1 MQETEEIQ
9 VQSLNGE
16 DPLEKE
22 MAIHSRILV
31 WKFPWTEV
39 PGGLQT
45 MGLQKSQTGLS
56 THIHIIIYI
65 IYIYAHI
72 HTYKY
77 RFACKLYIYI
87 YIYQHPSQKSLDVYS
102 RK

>member
-1 MQETEEIQ
+1 MQ
-9 VQSLNGE
+9 VRSLNGE

-45 MGLQKSQTGLS
+45 IGLQKSQTGLS
-56 THIHIIIYI
+56 THMHIIIYI
-65 IYIYAHI
+65 YTHTHT
-72 HTYKY
+72 HTYTHTNTDLH
-77 RFACKLYIYI
+77 ANYIYI
-87 YIYQHPSQKSLDVYS
+87 SASISSEIIRCLF
-102 RK
+102 

>member
-1 MQETEEIQ
+1 
-9 VQSLNGE
+9 
-16 DPLEKE
+16 

-56 THIHIIIYI
+56 THMHINIYTHTHTHT
-65 IYIYAHI
+65 HI
-72 HTYKY
+72 QI
-77 RFACKLYIYI
+77 CMQII
-87 YIYQHPSQKSLDVYS
+87 YIYQHPSPQKSLDVYS